1 MALKRD
7 AAETA
12 GSWWALRSERSE
24 VVHYRNITRNPHI
37 VVHLGEGAVEI
48 EKPTNEMA
56 RRLSDESFAK
66 YPKYG
71 RLEPSLYR
79 EACRSCGRV
88 AYSRG
93 RLSTRTQ
100 RASRSSSQA
109 DAQGAAKTE
118 W

>member
-37 VVHLGEGAVEI
+37 VVHIGDGQEAIIGEGAVEI

-66 YPKYG
+66 YPQYG
-71 RLEPSLYR
+71 RLEPSLYTGGVSVLR
-79 EACRSCGRV
+79 PRRV
-88 AYSRG
+88 LAWTTLYENA
-93 RLSTRTQ
+93 TRFTF
-100 RASRSSSQA
+100 
-109 DAQGAAKTE
+109 K
-118 W
+118 

>member
-1 MALKRD
+1 VALKRD

-37 VVHLGEGAVEI
+37 VVHIGDGAVEI

-66 YPKYG
+66 YPQYG
-71 RLEPSLYR
+71 RLEPSLYTGGVSVLR
-79 EACRSCGRV
+79 PRRV
-88 AYSRG
+88 LAWTTLYENA
-93 RLSTRTQ
+93 TRFTF
-100 RASRSSSQA
+100 
-109 DAQGAAKTE
+109 K
-118 W
+118 